1 MQEVMSMLQEF
12 RDVPG
17 ISDQVDYLMNNCQ
30 IQMEERD
37 KEEEKNPKKRGV
49 AASFPHGQV
58 QFWVGQVCRH
68 KKYHYLCLVH
78 GWDPV
83 CTASKVAITSFCSE
97 ITYFS
102 CLLNS

>member
-1 MQEVMSMLQEF
+1 MLQEF

-37 KEEEKNPKKRGV
+37 KEEEKDPKKRGV

-83 CTASKVAITSFCSE
+83 CTASKVAITSEIMCS
-97 ITYFS
+97 S
-102 CLLNS
+102 CLRNS